1 MQIYYSLDEQMVSF
15 MSLERLKKEMV
26 DMGEFG
32 RDPPRRVECR
42 ADLDPEKGVTRPC
55 GTDANKKALDYV
67 VARMEEAGL
76 NVKVDK
82 VGNIYGRLDGKIDK
96 GAIWAGSHV
105 DSVVNGGQF
114 DGTLGVM
121 TALEATRRLIE
132 EGHETYR
139 PIEVVVY
146 TGEEGSAFP
155 LALLGSSTLI
165 GKVTYEQA
173 LAAKNRNGEVLEDV
187 LDRMGYKGNFERK
200 LDDVDYSLELHIEQG
215 PVLDAESIPVG
226 IVENITGLAWILAT
240 IEGEENHAGT
250 TPMKMRK
257 DALLAAS
264 EIVSLVNKNALDLL
278 NEYGGSTV
286 GTVGRFDVFPG
297 APNIVPGRVEVG
309 IDVRDVVEKNLNFMI
324 DEAKKALKSL
334 EKKYG
339 VSVSMEMPFGVH
351 KAAPL
356 SPEVVD
362 TIEKSAKEVNV
373 TARRMNSG
381 AGHDSQ
387 NIAEKIKTGMIF
399 VPSIKGISH
408 APMEWTEWEDIEEG
422 TKVLTQTLKNLSMK
436 K

>member
-1 MQIYYSLDEQMVSF
+1 MVIK

-26 DMGEFG
+26 EMGEFG
-32 RDPPRRVECR
+32 RDPQRKVESYS
-42 ADLDPEKGVTRPC
+42 DLDPEKGVTRPC
-55 GTDANKKALDYV
+55 GTDANKKARDYV
-67 VARMEEAGL
+67 VAHMEEAGL
-76 NVKVDK
+76 KVKVDK
-82 VGNIYGRLDGKIDK
+82 VGNIFGRLEGKTDK
-96 GAIWAGSHV
+96 GVIWAGSHV
-105 DSVVNGGQF
+105 DSVLNGGQF

-132 EGHETYR
+132 EDHENYR

-146 TGEEGSAFP
+146 TGEEGSSFP

-165 GKVTYEQA
+165 GKVTYDQA
-173 LAAKNRNGEVLEDV
+173 LAAKNRDGEILEDT
-187 LDRMGYKGNFERK
+187 LEKIGYKGDFERK
-200 LDDVDYSLELHIEQG
+200 LDDVEYSLELHVEQG
-215 PVLDAESIPVG
+215 PVLDAEHIPVG

-257 DALLAAS
+257 DALLAAT

-278 NEYGGSTV
+278 DKYGGSTV
-286 GTVGRFDVFPG
+286 GTVGRFNALPG
-297 APNIVPGRVEVG
+297 APNIVPGKVEVG
-309 IDVRDVVEKNLNFMI
+309 IDVRDVVEENLTFMI
-324 DEAKKALKSL
+324 DEAKKALKNL

-339 VSVSMEMPFGVH
+339 VSVSLEMPFGVH

-356 SPEVVD
+356 STEVVD
-362 TIEKSAKEVNV
+362 TIELSAQEVKV
-373 TARRMNSG
+373 TAKRMNSG

-408 APMEWTEWEDIEEG
+408 APMEWTEWEDIEKG